1 MCATCSRAAASC
13 VVFFDELEDREGAW
27 GWERQRWRRRRPCA
41 EPNHHRSGMNAK
53 KNMFISSA
61 TNRPDQIDST
71 LRPGRLDQLIHF
83 PLLDQPPS
91 SKQEVTLPSERSAN
105 APRSWPSVK
114 TSSRTSAGPARR
126 EKDEAAGDD
135 DMKLEK
141 KAEEMDSPVLPKF
154 LE

>member
-1 MCATCSRAAASC
+1 
-13 VVFFDELEDREGAW
+13 
-27 GWERQRWRRRRPCA
+27 
-41 EPNHHRSGMNAK
+41 MNAK

-114 TSSRTSAGPARR
+114 TSSRTSAGPARS
-126 EKDEAAGDD
+126 EKDEAASD

-154 LE
+154 PAAVIWVR